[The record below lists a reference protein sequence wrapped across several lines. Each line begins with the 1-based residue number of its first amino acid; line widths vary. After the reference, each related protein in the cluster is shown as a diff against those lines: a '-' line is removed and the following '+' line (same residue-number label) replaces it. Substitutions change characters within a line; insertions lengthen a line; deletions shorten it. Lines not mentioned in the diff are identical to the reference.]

1 MTRCVTS
8 SVIGSYPVVI
18 PASELMAQYF
28 AGEPVSWY
36 PYIAD
41 AVGDMVEAGI
51 EVVSDGQTRDPF
63 IELFARRLGGC
74 RVRARVEV
82 VGPIVYR
89 GGITVDDAAVV
100 RRIVAFSPAKIVG
113 VLTGPFTLMKSCVD
127 LFYHDER
134 ECCLA
139 FAEALRLEAAALSW
153 FVDMVSIDEP
163 WFSIELP
170 EYAEESL
177 GIVSGGLTCPVR
189 LHACGN
195 VSRIV
200 DRLVGM
206 PVDIL
211 AHEFKGSPQL
221 FDAFREYPCTKGMC
235 VGSVRSDD
243 VRVES
248 VEEIVEHLRR
258 AESVFGE
265 RVVQVSP
272 DCGMRLLPREVAF
285 RKLVHLQRAKE
296 AVYGG

>member
-8 SVIGSYPVVI
+8 SVIGSYPVAI

-28 AGEPVSWY
+28 AGEQVSWY

-41 AVGDMVEAGI
+41 AVGDMTEAGI

-63 IELFARRLGGC
+63 IELFVRRLGGC
-74 RVRARVEV
+74 RVRARPEV
-82 VGPIVYR
+82 IGPIEYR
-89 GGITVDDAAVV
+89 GGITVGDVQVV
-100 RRIVAFSPAKIVG
+100 RRVVSPATRIVG
-113 VLTGPFTLMKSCVD
+113 VVTGPFTLTKSVVD
-127 LFYHDER
+127 VFYRDER

-139 FAEALRLEAAALSW
+139 FAAALRQELEALSW
-153 FVDMVSIDEP
+153 FVDMVSVDEP
-163 WFSIELP
+163 WFSNELP
-170 EYAEESL
+170 EFAEESL
-177 GIVSGGLTCPVR
+177 GLMTRGLSCPVR
-189 LHACGN
+189 LHVCGN
-195 VSRIV
+195 VARIV

-206 PVDIL
+206 PVDVL
-211 AHEFKGSPQL
+211 AHEFKGQPGL
-221 FDAFREYPCTKGMC
+221 FKVFGEYACEKGMC

-243 VRVES
+243 GRVES
-248 VEEIVEHLRR
+248 MDEVVGHLER

-285 RKLVHLQRAKE
+285 QKLVVLQRAKE